1 MYADEEK
8 TTGNT
13 HDIKFTFFVYKM
25 EKIFWGNNFHSEQH
39 MTLTI
44 S

>member
-13 HDIKFTFFVYKM
+13 HDIKIHFF
-25 EKIFWGNNFHSEQH
+25 H
-39 MTLTI
+39 L
-44 S
+44 